1 MLGELQM
8 RIPRGYHPGELRLGE
23 EIVLGELIANHLTR
37 VLRLKR
43 GDIVHVFNGDGRE
56 YRALLESIERRRT
69 SVRIEAELAP
79 IRESPLALTLA
90 QGICRG
96 EKMDLVLQKATELGV
111 HALQPLISERTEVRL
126 DAEREARRM
135 AHWRQVVASACEQ
148 SGRALLPALESPQP
162 LPAWLGSL
170 GPPDDPHASLRLM
183 LDPEGEVGL
192 RDLPAPRS
200 ALLAVGPEG
209 GFSDNER
216 VLLQRIGFRT
226 LRLGPRVLRTETA
239 GLAAI
244 AVLQSYWGDL

>member
-1 MLGELQM
+1 MIEDTM
-8 RIPRGYHPGELRLGE
+8 RIPRGYHQGELTIGDE
-23 EIVLGELIANHLTR
+23 TVLGEVIANHWTR

-43 GDIVHVFNGDGRE
+43 GDAVQLFNGDGRE

-79 IRESPLALTLA
+79 LPESPLALTLA

-135 AHWRQVVASACEQ
+135 VHWQQVIASACEQ
-148 SGRALLPALESPQP
+148 SGRASIPALASPLA
-162 LPAWLGSL
+162 LPAWLGQI
-170 GPPDDPHASLRLM
+170 GAADAAADRLRLM
-183 LDPEGEVGL
+183 LDPEGDVTL
-192 RDLPAPRS
+192 RDLPAPG
-200 ALLAVGPEG
+200 AAILAVGPEG
-209 GFSDNER
+209 GFSDHER
-216 VLLQRIGFRT
+216 ELLQRVGFKT

-244 AVLQSYWGDL
+244 AVLQSHWGDL